1 MVVDDM
7 HLLKN
12 AKGRKAVFSLAGRS
26 DIWLILICRSPI
38 PAWLMPLYIKGGF
51 LVITEDDLRL
61 GEKEISAY
69 MESQGLAVTEEELVF
84 VAERSQGNAYTVR
97 HTALKMLEGM
107 RPGPKMAEEI
117 VEAFAAYL
125 ESHVMVQW
133 DSDLLEFLMQV
144 SVTDEFTLPLAEMV
158 TGNRYAPELLE
169 RAVETGNFL
178 SCEDGTY
185 RLRPQLIRALR
196 RRAAKEY
203 SPQERAAHAYNAG
216 LYYEMQGQIVPALAM
231 FEQCGNK
238 ERIRELLIRN
248 ARLNPGAGHYF
259 ELRRYY
265 LQMEEKELEESPV
278 LMAGMSML
286 YSLLMQEE
294 ESEYWYQK
302 LEQFASTAKGG
313 QKREAVSRL
322 AYLDIALPHRGSA
335 DMIDIMKRMPALIFD
350 KGMSLPEF
358 SVTSNYPSTM
368 NGGKDFCHWSR
379 EDRKLAATIGKLVE
393 RVLGRYGKGLVKVA
407 LGESFYEKGED
418 AYEVLTLLA
427 RAKLEAEGGGMIEI
441 AFAAVGLQV
450 RLDTLQ
456 GEIQMNAGENTAKI
470 TVSGTSFTGKVV
482 KTFTINKATLTTD
495 GKGTAAG
502 TYGAKLSEL
511 TVTGPSVKLN
521 GTEVSGTW
529 KLAGDTIPN
538 AGNTETCNATFTPAN
553 GGENYNPLKAQV
565 TLNIAKATLTVT
577 SVTIKTRPYKPTYQT
592 AEVSGVTFTGLVNGE
607 TLTLGEDYI
616 AYGNYDDP
624 NAGANKRATIVVE
637 LKSSAKANN
646 YTLPKDSSVNATGT
660 ITAIPIADKNVTLSP
675 ASAVYDG
682 TEQKP
687 IVTIAGLTEGT
698 DYTVSYTGDFTK
710 AGAGTATIT
719 AIKEGDD
726 NYNEASAGRNVT
738 VAKKALTVRAD
749 SKTVVK
755 GNPMPALTYRAEGLV
770 NGDTFTGWSS
780 EDGVA
785 FADSKAKTTT
795 FTMPAKSVT
804 AKANYTCNSSSGNNG
819 GGSGDGGNS
828 GGSGNNGGGNIK
840 AGDNARKS
848 GNRKHSKAGNQTGQ
862 RQRGDARTGD
872 KTAIHQGSGRQDRLG
887 RHPRRG
893 RKRRGR
899 QRYQRGY
906 ERFHRGSGRSI

>member
-1 MVVDDM
+1 MDKGYIAPEAALKKLRVAKGLGQAVYIYGATGYGKTELVRQYLARRRYRYISCAENAAGLMEAAEAAQEAASHSSGKEKEAQPRTVMVVDDM

-12 AKGRKAVFSLAGRS
+12 AEGRKAVLSFAGRP

-69 MESQGLAVTEEELVF
+69 MESQGLALTEEELAF
-84 VAERSQGNAYTVR
+84 VAVRSQGNAYTVR

-107 RPGPKMAEEI
+107 RPGPEMAEEI

-133 DSDLLEFLMQV
+133 DCDLLEFLMQV
-144 SVTDEFTLPLAEMV
+144 SVTDEFTLPLAEMA
-158 TGNRYAPELLE
+158 TGNRHAPELLE

-178 SCEDGTY
+178 SCKDGIY

-203 SPQERAAHAYNAG
+203 SPQERADHAYNAG
-216 LYYEMQGQIVPALAM
+216 LYYEMQGQIVPALTM

-302 LEQFASTAKGG
+302 LEQFAVSAKGG

-322 AYLDIALPHRGSA
+322 AYLAIALPHRGSA
-335 DMIDIMKRMPALIFD
+335 DMIEIMKKMPALIFD

-379 EDRKLAATIGKLVE
+379 EDRKLAATIGRLVE

-407 LGESFYEKGED
+407 LGESLYEKGED

-427 RAKLEAEGGGMIEI
+427 RAKLEAEGGGMTEI

-456 GEIQMNAGENTAKI
+456 GEIQTAAEVLASFEKGVREQGAVQLLPNIGALQCRLALYQGDKEAVAAWMAQAPDEDREFCIMERYRYLTKVRCYLSLGEYLKAQALLEKLRYYTEKCRRTYIRMEVSLLSAIAKYRTGGAWKEEFLSALKEACSYHFIRLISEEGAAAQELFAAAGKNFLEKEI
-470 TVSGTSFTGKVV
+470 PDKEWLSRLMEETGKVAVRYPVYLKGQLAKAPDFCEAALSVLRLQAEGKSVGKIARELSMKEATV
-482 KTFTINKATLTTD
+482 K
-495 GKGTAAG
+495 
-502 TYGAKLSEL
+502 YHAKENYR
-511 TVTGPSVKLN
+511 KL
-521 GTEVSGTW
+521 GVSG
-529 KLAGDTIPN
+529 KADAVLAARN
-538 AGNTETCNATFTPAN
+538 
-553 GGENYNPLKAQV
+553 
-565 TLNIAKATLTVT
+565 
-577 SVTIKTRPYKPTYQT
+577 
-592 AEVSGVTFTGLVNGE
+592 
-607 TLTLGEDYI
+607 LGI
-616 AYGNYDDP
+616 
-624 NAGANKRATIVVE
+624 
-637 LKSSAKANN
+637 L
-646 YTLPKDSSVNATGT
+646 
-660 ITAIPIADKNVTLSP
+660 
-675 ASAVYDG
+675 
-682 TEQKP
+682 
-687 IVTIAGLTEGT
+687 
-698 DYTVSYTGDFTK
+698 
-710 AGAGTATIT
+710 
-719 AIKEGDD
+719 
-726 NYNEASAGRNVT
+726 
-738 VAKKALTVRAD
+738 
-749 SKTVVK
+749 
-755 GNPMPALTYRAEGLV
+755 
-770 NGDTFTGWSS
+770 
-780 EDGVA
+780 
-785 FADSKAKTTT
+785 
-795 FTMPAKSVT
+795 
-804 AKANYTCNSSSGNNG
+804 
-819 GGSGDGGNS
+819 
-828 GGSGNNGGGNIK
+828 
-840 AGDNARKS
+840 
-848 GNRKHSKAGNQTGQ
+848 
-862 RQRGDARTGD
+862 
-872 KTAIHQGSGRQDRLG
+872 
-887 RHPRRG
+887 
-893 RKRRGR
+893 
-899 QRYQRGY
+899 
-906 ERFHRGSGRSI
+906 

>member
-1 MVVDDM
+1 MDKAYIVPEAALKKLRVAKGLGQAVYIYGATGYGKTELVRQYLSRRRYHYISCAEDAAGLMETAEAAQEAASHSSGKEKEAQPRPVMVVDDM

-12 AKGRKAVFSLAGRS
+12 AEGRKAVLSLAGRS

-69 MESQGLAVTEEELVF
+69 MDSQGLTATEEEVAF

-107 RPGPKMAEEI
+107 RPGPEMAEEI

-158 TGNRYAPELLE
+158 TGNRHAPELLE

-178 SCEDGTY
+178 SGKDGTY

-196 RRAAKEY
+196 RRAVKEY
-203 SPQERAAHAYNAG
+203 SPQERTDHAYNAG

-248 ARLNPGAGHYF
+248 ARLNPGTGHYF

-302 LEQFASTAKGG
+302 LEQFAASAKGG

-322 AYLDIALPHRGSA
+322 AYLDISLPHRGSA

-358 SVTSNYPSTM
+358 SVTSNIPSTM

-427 RAKLEAEGGGMIEI
+427 RAKMEAEGGGMTEI

-456 GEIQMNAGENTAKI
+456 GEIQTAAEVLASFEKDVRAQGAVQLLPNIGALQCRLALYQGDKEAVSAWMGQAPDEDREFCIMERYRYLTKVRCYLSLGEYLKAQALLEKLRYYTEKCRRTYVRMEVCLLSAIAKYRTGGAWKEEFLSALKEACSYHFIRLISEEGAAAQELFAEAGKGLLEKEIPDREWLSRLTEE
-470 TVSGTSFTGKVV
+470 TGKVAVRYPVYLKGQLAKAPDFCEVALSVLRLQAEGKSVGKIAQELSMKEATV
-482 KTFTINKATLTTD
+482 K
-495 GKGTAAG
+495 
-502 TYGAKLSEL
+502 YHAKENYR
-511 TVTGPSVKLN
+511 KL
-521 GTEVSGTW
+521 GVSG
-529 KLAGDTIPN
+529 KADAVLAARN
-538 AGNTETCNATFTPAN
+538 
-553 GGENYNPLKAQV
+553 
-565 TLNIAKATLTVT
+565 
-577 SVTIKTRPYKPTYQT
+577 
-592 AEVSGVTFTGLVNGE
+592 
-607 TLTLGEDYI
+607 LGI
-616 AYGNYDDP
+616 
-624 NAGANKRATIVVE
+624 
-637 LKSSAKANN
+637 L
-646 YTLPKDSSVNATGT
+646 
-660 ITAIPIADKNVTLSP
+660 
-675 ASAVYDG
+675 
-682 TEQKP
+682 
-687 IVTIAGLTEGT
+687 
-698 DYTVSYTGDFTK
+698 
-710 AGAGTATIT
+710 
-719 AIKEGDD
+719 
-726 NYNEASAGRNVT
+726 
-738 VAKKALTVRAD
+738 
-749 SKTVVK
+749 
-755 GNPMPALTYRAEGLV
+755 
-770 NGDTFTGWSS
+770 
-780 EDGVA
+780 
-785 FADSKAKTTT
+785 
-795 FTMPAKSVT
+795 
-804 AKANYTCNSSSGNNG
+804 
-819 GGSGDGGNS
+819 
-828 GGSGNNGGGNIK
+828 
-840 AGDNARKS
+840 
-848 GNRKHSKAGNQTGQ
+848 
-862 RQRGDARTGD
+862 
-872 KTAIHQGSGRQDRLG
+872 
-887 RHPRRG
+887 
-893 RKRRGR
+893 
-899 QRYQRGY
+899 
-906 ERFHRGSGRSI
+906 